1 MRKIFLFLLVIFSSP
16 LVFAQN
22 EIKLICKT
30 SSGETMTP
38 LIIDFQKNNAIW
50 GHPDSYE
57 IVSKTDEWITMFQK
71 DTWNKIGG
79 EIAVLN
85 RLTGEYKRVA
95 ISNFCT
101 DMTCQSKRVSNAY
114 YTGNCYQQKY

>member
-1 MRKIFLFLLVIFSSP
+1 MKKLLLFLLVIFSST
-16 LVFAQN
+16 LAFAQN

-30 SSGETMTP
+30 SFGETMPP
-38 LIIDFQKNNAIW
+38 LVINFQKDNATW
-50 GHPDSYE
+50 GNPNSYE
-57 IVSKTDEWITMFQK
+57 IVYKTDEWITMFQK
-71 DTWNKIGG
+71 NTWSKIGG

-95 ISNFCT
+95 IGDFCI
-101 DMTCQSKRVSNAY
+101 DITCQNKRVSNGF